1 MPNSPL
7 RLLCQLALGL
17 LLFAAGLATASEK
30 LVLGVFAYRP
40 PEVLQPRY
48 QPLVN
53 YLARQLDGVEIELR
67 VLSQD
72 AMEAALARNE
82 LDLVFTNPSHYIV
95 IRNRFH
101 LTGALATLISL
112 ESGLATTRLGGV
124 MITRNHDQAPA
135 DLAALAQARVA
146 VPGRKYLGGYQAQV
160 YELQAAGLPAPK
172 HSEIVGSHDGVVRAV
187 LAGQADAG
195 FIRSGVIE
203 EMEREGKLDPSQ
215 LRVLNARHFSGFPY
229 RVSTRLYPEWAF
241 AALPH
246 VDSWHVRKIASSL
259 MLLEA
264 SHPAARA
271 AGIAGFAPPADY
283 LPVENLMRSLRTPP
297 FDQSAEITWEDVWS
311 QYRATVLVALASLL
325 AILALLAQLFR
336 RNRALQEARL
346 AAEAANR
353 TKSEFLATMSHEI
366 RTPMNGVLG
375 MAQLLLDDEVSPA
388 ERRDYAL
395 TILNSG
401 QILLS
406 LLNDILDLSKV
417 EAGKIEL
424 ENLDF
429 SLDQLLQDTAA
440 LFAESA
446 RQKGLSFTVA
456 WHAGSEGGDGQ
467 YQGDPV
473 RIRQMLSNLI
483 SNAIKFTTS
492 GGIRVEARCLEAA
505 GEQHS
510 IEFAVVDSGLGV
522 PEEKRH
528 LLFRPFTQVDS
539 STTRRFGGS
548 GLGLS
553 IVRRLAE
560 LMDGE
565 VGIDPVSPHGSRF
578 WFRIRLARSQQ
589 PGPAATAAPASP
601 NGSQRRQR
609 IHDVLVVEDNA
620 TNRKVIEL
628 MLKKQGLSCRC
639 VENGQLAVD
648 AIRAGHRPDLILMD
662 CQMPV
667 LDGFAA
673 TERIRDYERENG
685 LARLPIVALTAGA
698 FAEDRERCAACGMDD
713 FLAKPLKLDELLA
726 VLAAW
731 AAPLPPGAAQP
742 APRLGKP
749 AALEA
754 Q

>member
-1 MPNSPL
+1 MPNAPL
-7 RLLCQLALGL
+7 RLLRQFMLGL
-17 LLFAAGLATASEK
+17 LLFAAGSAMASEK
-30 LVLGVFAYRP
+30 LVLGIFAYRP

-48 QPLVN
+48 QPLID

-67 VLSQD
+67 VLSQE
-72 AMEAALARNE
+72 AMEAALAGNE

-95 IRNRFH
+95 IRTRFH

-112 ESGLATTRLGGV
+112 ESGQATTRLGGV
-124 MITRNHDQAPA
+124 MITRNHPQAPT
-135 DLAALAQARVA
+135 DLAALTQARVA

-160 YELQAAGLPAPK
+160 YELMAAGFKPPQEF
-172 HSEIVGSHDGVVRAV
+172 EIIGSHDGVVQAV
-187 LAGQADAG
+187 LAGRAEAG

-215 LRVLNARHFSGFPY
+215 LRILNARHFSGFPY

-283 LPVENLMRSLRTPP
+283 LPVENLMRTLRTPP
-297 FDQSAEITWEDVWS
+297 FDQSAEITWLDVWN

-346 AAEAANR
+346 AAETANR

-375 MAQLLLDDEVSPA
+375 MAQLLLDDHVSPA

-429 SLDQLLQDTAA
+429 NLAQLLQDTAA

-446 RQKGLSFTVA
+446 RQKGLAFTVD
-456 WHAGSEGGDGQ
+456 WPENAGGL

-483 SNAIKFTTS
+483 SNAIKFTAS
-492 GGIRVEARCLEAA
+492 GGIRIEARCQEQA
-505 GEQHS
+505 GDS
-510 IEFAVVDSGLGV
+510 CRIEFAVVDSGLGV

-565 VGIDPVSPHGSRF
+565 VGIDPVMPQGSRF
-578 WFRIRLARSQQ
+578 WFSIRLTRSDRPQ
-589 PGPAATAAPASP
+589 PASTP
-601 NGSQRRQR
+601 APLATTGSLRPQR
-609 IHDVLVVEDNA
+609 IQDILVVEDNA

-673 TERIRDYERENG
+673 TEQIRAYEQDNG
-685 LARLPIVALTAGA
+685 LGRLPIVALTAGA
-698 FAEDRERCAACGMDD
+698 FAEDRERCEACGMDA

-726 VLAAW
+726 VLAAC
-731 AAPLPPGAAQP
+731 AAPAQP
-742 APRLGKP
+742 A
-749 AALEA
+749 AA
-754 Q
+754 